1 MSGIVSPPK
10 TVVESI
16 LITRYAYSLA
26 DVIPHTSVR
35 YNIFCY
41 NEETF
46 VKAIEGII
54 EGIQYKEWTN
64 DDWLDAFIKSK
75 VDAL

>member
-16 LITRYAYSLA
+16 LITRYVYSLA

-41 NEETF
+41 NGDDF
-46 VKAIEGII
+46 VKALGGII
-54 EGIQYKEWTN
+54 EGIQYKEWVD

>member
-10 TVVESI
+10 TVVETI
-16 LITRYAYSLA
+16 TITRYVYSLA

-41 NEETF
+41 NEDVF
-46 VKAIEGII
+46 VKAVGGII
-54 EGIQYKEWTN
+54 QGEQYKEWTT
-64 DDWLDAFIKSK
+64 DDWMDQFIKEK